1 MHDFCLTIPYGAM
14 LIAGGV
20 MGYVKANSI
29 MSLATGGGIG
39 IAMLIVAVSSYND
52 YQACANE
59 NRKGVSNSKGNFQ
72 SATYSYWVWSAVL
85 SMLTFAIT
93 GDRFMKDTSKPMPMG
108 YVAGV
113 SLLLTL
119 WLANKIFF
127 SGDVGSSAKRGNEG
141 GKYENTYVNADKS
154 D

>member
-93 GDRFMKDTSKPMPMG
+93 GDHRYQKTGKMMPNG
-108 YVAGV
+108 YVAAI
-113 SLLLTL
+113 SLFMVL
-119 WLANKIFF
+119 WLCNKIFF
-127 SGDVGSSAKRGNEG
+127 SGDVGSSAKRGSEG
-141 GKYENTYVNADKS
+141 GKYENTYVDADKS

>member
-1 MHDFCLTIPYGAM
+1 MA
-14 LIAGGV
+14 
-20 MGYVKANSI
+20 GYVKAGSI
-29 MSLATGGGIG
+29 ASLACGGGIG
-39 IAMLIVAVSSYND
+39 AMMLVVAVSSYND
-52 YQACANE
+52 YKACASE
-59 NRKGVSNSKGNFQ
+59 AGNSKGRFQ

-85 SMLTFAIT
+85 SMMTFAIT